1 MAKINASLKTLAREI
16 KNAAGVKAPARKK
29 ITAKTYSTPNGWC
42 GKHSELPTD
51 IDWTKVPRNGAFDAH
66 KRDRGNN
73 RPLAAAICQ
82 AAYNK
87 KMGI

>member
-16 KNAAGVKAPARKK
+16 KNAAGVKAQKK
-29 ITAKTYSTPNGWC
+29 VAVKKTFAMPKGWC

-51 IDWTKVPRNGAFDAH
+51 IDWTKVPRNGAFDAR

>member
-1 MAKINASLKTLAREI
+1 MANNTASLKTLAREI
-16 KNAAGVKAPARKK
+16 KKNAVKVPASVRKLGKIAGTTK
-29 ITAKTYSTPNGWC
+29 GWC

-51 IDWTKVPRNGAFDAH
+51 IDWTKVPRGGAFDAH

>member
-16 KNAAGVKAPARKK
+16 KNAAGVKAQKK
-29 ITAKTYSTPNGWC
+29 VAVKKTYSTPKGWF
-42 GKHSELPTD
+42 GMHSELPTD

>member
-16 KNAAGVKAPARKK
+16 KNAAGVKAQKK
-29 ITAKTYSTPNGWC
+29 VTVKKTFAMPKGWC